1 MIVGVVV
8 AGLMA
13 AGLGVACRPSPA
25 PRAVA
30 AAPRLYASSLP
41 GRAALVAPALDCTA
55 PMLLP
60 GRRPA
65 RRIEA
70 TPLHVPASA
79 VGPRISSRPRLALP
93 RAPEE
98 VQALVD
104 VPTLRACY
112 RWARFATPSL
122 QGTAEVVL
130 AIDDYGVVEATFAS
144 PAGAGEAAAWADLGA
159 CVTSAFRA
167 RSLRPLLS
175 APATTTVPLV
185 FVPSEQAPPRR
196 RPARPALT
204 AVTARRG
211 CVARAPVVELGR
223 APAVTVDAF
232 DQTLADARTEVVGRT
247 APVPPVQVG
256 EPVVVRT
263 VPASVVRET
272 IGYQRGAYG
281 ACFAA
286 ARGAGLP
293 DGAEVTLRA
302 TVDPDGRL
310 RSPAARL
317 VTPAQHVAGPALEA
331 CLIEALQALWMPP
344 SDDGFSVVASL
355 VQAPPL
361 EPPPALPA
369 WVPLEQLVAAAG
381 RAQALAAHAQAS
393 AYYGALLAQAPAD
406 PRGRQWRLARLTSLR
421 EEEPWIGETELGE
434 IAALVE
440 EPHQP
445 ALAPDTAAQL
455 CTIATAPHALA
466 IALHHPGLLAL
477 AVNRYELLAPLA
489 AELES
494 LSYFRAEALWALGR
508 VDDARRRFAITVRST
523 R

>member
-1 MIVGVVV
+1 
-8 AGLMA
+8 MA

-286 ARGAGLP
+286 ARGG
-293 DGAEVTLRA
+293 RA
-302 TVDPDGRL
+302 TRRCGGH
-310 RSPAARL
+310 AARHRRPGW
-317 VTPAQHVAGPALEA
+317 TAAQ
-331 CLIEALQALWMPP
+331 
-344 SDDGFSVVASL
+344 SSR
-355 VQAPPL
+355 
-361 EPPPALPA
+361 
-369 WVPLEQLVAAAG
+369 AAG
-381 RAQALAAHAQAS
+381 DAGAARRRP
-393 AYYGALLAQAPAD
+393 GA
-406 PRGRQWRLARLTSLR
+406 RGVPDRGAAGAVDAAKRRRVLRRRLARAGAAARTAAGAAGVGAARTARGRRGARAGAGSPRPGQRLLR
-421 EEEPWIGETELGE
+421 R
-434 IAALVE
+434 AARTGAGGSTGASV
-440 EPHQP
+440 
-445 ALAPDTAAQL
+445 AAGAPD
-455 CTIATAPHALA
+455 
-466 IALHHPGLLAL
+466 
-477 AVNRYELLAPLA
+477 LA
-489 AELES
+489 A
-494 LSYFRAEALWALGR
+494 RGGA
-508 VDDARRRFAITVRST
+508 VDR
-523 R
+523 